1 MSDGPFKVGDIVE
14 LKSGGPP
21 MTVIHVSTNM
31 VGHSVLTCQWFFGSM
46 QTAMFRPEI
55 LIPSKPKKFEEL
67 KGLYSPSPADSIGV
81 EGIED
86 DGAPR

>member
-46 QTAMFRPEI
+46 QTAMFRQEI

-67 KGLYSPSPADSIGV
+67 KGVYSPSPADSIGV

-86 DGAPR
+86 DGAPQ

>member
-31 VGHSVLTCQWFFGSM
+31 VGHGALTCQWFFGSM
-46 QTAMFRPEI
+46 HTGTFRPEI

-67 KGLYSPSPADSIGV
+67 KGHYSASPVDSIGA
-81 EGIED
+81 EGVED
-86 DGAPR
+86 DGAPQ

>member
-67 KGLYSPSPADSIGV
+67 KGVYSPSPADSIGA
-81 EGIED
+81 EGVED

>member
-21 MTVIHVSTNM
+21 MTVIQVSTNL
-31 VGHSVLTCQWFFGSM
+31 VGFSVLTCQWFFGNM
-46 QTAMFRPEI
+46 QTAMFRPDV

-67 KGLYSPSPADSIGV
+67 KGPYSPSPTDSTGM
-81 EGIED
+81 EDIED
-86 DGAPR
+86 DGAPQ

>member
-1 MSDGPFKVGDIVE
+1 MNDGPFKVGDIVE

-21 MTVIHVSTNM
+21 MTVIQVSTNL
-31 VGHSVLTCQWFFGSM
+31 VGNSMLTCQWFFGIM
-46 QTAMFRPEI
+46 QTAMFRPDV

-67 KGLYSPSPADSIGV
+67 KGPYSPSPAASISV

-86 DGAPR
+86 GGAPR

>member
-21 MTVIHVSTNM
+21 MTVIQVSTNL
-31 VGHSVLTCQWFFGSM
+31 VGYSVLTCQWFFGIM
-46 QTAMFRPEI
+46 QTGMFRPDV

-67 KGLYSPSPADSIGV
+67 KGSYSPSPLASISV

-86 DGAPR
+86 GGVPR

>member
-46 QTAMFRPEI
+46 QTGMFRPDVV
-55 LIPSKPKKFEEL
+55 IPSKPRKFEEL
-67 KGLYSPSPADSIGV
+67 KGSFSSISMESV
-81 EGIED
+81 ED
-86 DGAPR
+86 DGVPQ

>member
-67 KGLYSPSPADSIGV
+67 KGVYSPSPADSIGV

-86 DGAPR
+86 DGAPQ

>member
-21 MTVIHVSTNM
+21 MTVIQVSPNL
-31 VGHSVLTCQWFFGSM
+31 VGQTVLTCQWFFGIM
-46 QTAMFRPEI
+46 QTATFKPDV
-55 LIPSKPKKFEEL
+55 LIPGKPRRFEEL
-67 KGLYSPSPADSIGV
+67 KGSYSPPSAASISE

-86 DGAPR
+86 GGVPR

>member
-21 MTVIHVSTNM
+21 MTVIQVSTNL
-31 VGHSVLTCQWFFGSM
+31 VGFSVLTCQWFFGNM
-46 QTAMFRPEI
+46 HTAMFRPDV

-67 KGLYSPSPADSIGV
+67 KGPYSSSPADSISV
-81 EGIED
+81 EGVED
-86 DGAPR
+86 DGAPQ